1 MRRWVILALV
11 LCLHLLLL
19 LGLQWGLRQAN
30 DKPLAL
36 PAGIDFYLPP
46 LRRER
51 PPTKE
56 AKDARKRPAD
66 ISRPSAA
73 TITSAPATEPSIPA
87 AVTATVTAAPT
98 AQSADPP
105 PARLILTLPA
115 LAASAPRNP
124 ALSDARTNTA
134 RLTLEEKMAR
144 ALDGTVHQQV
154 MADGTT
160 IRRRVGN
167 QCVDLHE
174 SRAVALMPEVDFLR
188 YAPRA
193 IGPFY
198 DCK

>member
-19 LGLQWGLRQAN
+19 LGLQWGLRRAN
-30 DKPLAL
+30 DKPLVL
-36 PAGIDFYLPP
+36 PAGIDFFLPP

-73 TITSAPATEPSIPA
+73 TITSAPAAEPSIPA
-87 AVTATVTAAPT
+87 TATVTAAPT

-105 PARLILTLPA
+105 RARLILTLPP
-115 LAASAPRNP
+115 LAASTPRNP
-124 ALSDARTNTA
+124 ALTDARATTK
-134 RLTLEEKMAR
+134 RFTLEEKMAQ
-144 ALDGTVHQQV
+144 ALDTTLHTQV
-154 MADGTT
+154 QADGT
-160 IRRRVGN
+160 IRERIGN
-167 QCVDLHE
+167 QCVDLHQ
-174 SRAVALMPEVDFLR
+174 SRNVQVAPFDENLR
-188 YAPRA
+188 QAPRA